1 MKIIV
6 THNSPDLDAI
16 ASIWLIKKFLPGWN
30 EAEIRFVPAG
40 ERLNKARSLPHV
52 VNDARRVS
60 VLKSKT
66 NSSSLNE
73 SRSPKSNSNL
83 DEKPGSA
90 FSSFT
95 SGQTSGFETVI
106 EQIGENEVIHVDTGL
121 GALDHHQ
128 TESDE
133 ISAASLTLVFINQRL
148 ASNDQPLAKDKLEA
162 IERMVKVIVD
172 VDHFKEVFWD
182 NPTADY
188 HEFSFLGILEGL
200 KLERPDDDKCYVDFG
215 IDCLNAILHNFEN
228 RVWAEKE
235 IKENGRKFKT
245 KWGEGIA
252 IETINDSVL
261 KLAQKMGYVV
271 AVRRDPRKGYIR
283 VKARPRQV
291 QSSEIDLTPLFEKL
305 KKMDPNAT
313 WYLHV
318 SKKMLLNGTTKN
330 PKMRP
335 TNLSLD
341 DIIRA
346 IESI

>member
-6 THNSPDLDAI
+6 THNSPDWDAI
-16 ASIWLIKKFLPGWN
+16 ASIWLIKKFLPGWH
-30 EAEIRFVPAG
+30 EIEIKFVPAG
-40 ERLNKARSLPHV
+40 ERLNS
-52 VNDARRVS
+52 
-60 VLKSKT
+60 SKLT
-66 NSSSLNE
+66 E
-73 SRSPKSNSNL
+73 P
-83 DEKPGSA
+83 
-90 FSSFT
+90 
-95 SGQTSGFETVI
+95 I
-106 EQIGENEVIHVDTGL
+106 EEIGENEVIHVDTGL

-128 TESDE
+128 TEDE
-133 ISAASLTLVFINQRL
+133 NMSAASLTLDFILRRSSSGQVMN
-148 ASNDQPLAKDKLEA
+148 KEKLEA

-172 VDHFKEVFWD
+172 ADHFKEVFWD
-182 NPTADY
+182 NPIADY

-200 KLERPDDDKCYVDFG
+200 KLERPDDDEYYMNFG
-215 IDCLNAILHNFEN
+215 IECLDAILHNFEN

-261 KLAQKMGYVV
+261 KLSQKLGYVV

-283 VKARPRQV
+283 IKARPLYETQNKELRTKNKDV
-291 QSSEIDLTPLFEKL
+291 NLTPLFEKL

-318 SKKMLLNGTTKN
+318 SKKMLLNGTAKN
-330 PKMRP
+330 PKMSP

-346 IESI
+346 IEGI